1 MNMQKQKPIWSKIL
15 AMLCALALCIS
26 MVPAASAA
34 PGGDSSTT
42 YSNVTKLTVTKGD
55 GIEGFATYST
65 DIGNEIV
72 KDGSVSYQMV
82 NNKLEVTSASSGPLP
97 LAITFYAQA
106 DYQPTITSSNDGVS
120 AIASN
125 YGGNWWMITIS
136 LANATANEVT
146 LNAEAVSTYTVTFDE
161 NGPQESKGYTLIKVS
176 SDTVKKGE
184 NYQFYVIPKTGYQT
198 PKVTVTRDVSDT
210 GSNPETIFPSEDG
223 TGLYTVENIH
233 SDITIKIG
241 NAQPQPYTVNFIP
254 GDGYSFEAASGTTID
269 TGKATVNYG
278 GSVSFKVVAK
288 ENYNLGN
295 IAVYAGNTRIEEK
308 GGVYTISQVTEDMTV
323 LVVGVQKNTYQVTW
337 ETGTGYSI
345 TSNQSTAVEAGGNFI
360 FTVTPAAGYTITK
373 VTADD
378 QKLTPENNQYSIKVN
393 QNTTIKV
400 TATATQ
406 YPVNVTALNAT
417 VEVNDQAIGENY
429 QAFYGNLTF
438 TVTPEAGY
446 KVDSVTYNGATLPKS
461 ENGEYTI
468 SVTAPVEIVVTT
480 SPLVNVTLTT
490 TVTATGNAT
499 YTIVV
504 KTFPGAVTGNSDDIS
519 VVGYGTLYSNESF
532 ISKSLKDVILGLT
545 LQNTLTQQQ
554 VSNDPVVYS
563 YGKKVDFH
571 LDQLKNT
578 FSYTFNNSSSKDRYG
593 AGWIKLSDGQNSW
606 IVFSDT
612 VPCQQSL
619 I

>member
-34 PGGDSSTT
+34 PGGGSTT
-42 YSNVTKLTVTKGD
+42 SSVSKVTMTKGD
-55 GIEGFATYST
+55 GIRGFATYST
-65 DIGNEIV
+65 DIGNQTV
-72 KDGSVSYQMV
+72 TDGSVKYRMAD
-82 NNKLEVTSASSGPLP
+82 NTLEVTSASSDPLP

-146 LNAEAVSTYTVTFDE
+146 LNAEAVPTYTVTFDE
-161 NGPQESKGYTLIKVS
+161 KGSQESKGYTLIKVS

-184 NYQFYVIPKTGYQT
+184 SYQFYVIPKTGYQA
-198 PKVTVTRDVSDT
+198 PEVTVTRGVSDT
-210 GSNPETIFPSEDG
+210 GSNPETILPSEDG
-223 TGLYTVENIH
+223 TGLYTV
-233 SDITIKIG
+233 SDIQSDIMITIGKASAKTYTVTFPTGDEYTIKSTSDDLFTD
-241 NAQPQPYTVNFIP
+241 NQTTVNH
-254 GDGYSFEAASGTTID
+254 GE
-269 TGKATVNYG
+269 N
-278 GSVSFKVVAK
+278 VSFKVVAN
-288 ENYNLGN
+288 ENYNLNN

>member
-42 YSNVTKLTVTKGD
+42 NSNVTELTVTKGD
-55 GIEGFATYST
+55 GIVGFATYST
-65 DIGNEIV
+65 DIGNQIV
-72 KDGSVSYQMV
+72 PDGSVNYQMV
-82 NNKLEVTSASSGPLP
+82 DNKLKVTSASSDPLP

-146 LNAEAVSTYTVTFDE
+146 LNAEAVPTYTVTLKE
-161 NGPQESKGYTLIKVS
+161 TTEGEKGYNLIKGS

-184 NYQFYVIPKTGYQT
+184 NYQFYVIPKTGYQA
-198 PKVTVTRDVSDT
+198 PEVTVTRDVSDT
-210 GSNPETIFPSEDG
+210 GSNPATISPSEDG

-241 NAQPQPYTVNFIP
+241 NAQPQPYTVNFIF
-254 GDGYSFEAASGTTID
+254 GDGYSFESANDTTIAAD
-269 TGKATVNYG
+269 GKATVNYG
-278 GSVSFKVVAK
+278 GSVSFKV
-288 ENYNLGN
+288 NLDNDYNKSDVT
-295 IAVYAGNTRIEEK
+295 VYANGSMLTAVNN
-308 GGVYTISQVTEDMTV
+308 VYTINNITV
-323 LVVGVQKNTYQVTW
+323 DQTVSVVGVEKKKYTVTLPENW
-337 ETGTGYSI
+337 TGYTISTVDG
-345 TSNQSTAVEAGGNFI
+345 TSVPAGGTFT

-378 QKLTPENNQYSIKVN
+378 QELTSENNQYSIEVN
-393 QNTTIKV
+393 QDTTIKV

-406 YPVNVTALNAT
+406 YTVDVSATNAT
-417 VEVNDQAIGENY
+417 VSLASTVS
-429 QAFYGNLTF
+429 YGNNTF
-438 TVTPEAGY
+438 TVTPVAGY
-446 KVDSVTYNGATLPKS
+446 KVDSVTFDGATVAPGA
-461 ENGEYTI
+461 NNNYTI
-468 SVTAPVEIVVTT
+468 YVTRNDHRLVVTT

-490 TVTATGNAT
+490 TVTATGDAT

-504 KTFPGAVTGNSDDIS
+504 KTFPGEVTGDSADIS
-519 VVGYGTLYSNESF
+519 VVGYGTLYSNQRFDSQ
-532 ISKSLKDVILGLT
+532 SLKDTILGLT
-545 LQNTLTQQQ
+545 LNDTLTQQP

-563 YGKKVDFH
+563 YSKETYFPLGE
-571 LDQLKNT
+571 LINT

-612 VPCQQSL
+612 VPCQ
-619 I
+619 

>member
-1 MNMQKQKPIWSKIL
+1 M
-15 AMLCALALCIS
+15 
-26 MVPAASAA
+26 
-34 PGGDSSTT
+34 
-42 YSNVTKLTVTKGD
+42 
-55 GIEGFATYST
+55 
-65 DIGNEIV
+65 
-72 KDGSVSYQMV
+72 
-82 NNKLEVTSASSGPLP
+82 
-97 LAITFYAQA
+97 
-106 DYQPTITSSNDGVS
+106 
-120 AIASN
+120 
-125 YGGNWWMITIS
+125 
-136 LANATANEVT
+136 
-146 LNAEAVSTYTVTFDE
+146 
-161 NGPQESKGYTLIKVS
+161 
-176 SDTVKKGE
+176 
-184 NYQFYVIPKTGYQT
+184 
-198 PKVTVTRDVSDT
+198 
-210 GSNPETIFPSEDG
+210 
-223 TGLYTVENIH
+223 
-233 SDITIKIG
+233 
-241 NAQPQPYTVNFIP
+241 
-254 GDGYSFEAASGTTID
+254 
-269 TGKATVNYG
+269 
-278 GSVSFKVVAK
+278 
-288 ENYNLGN
+288 
-295 IAVYAGNTRIEEK
+295 
-308 GGVYTISQVTEDMTV
+308 
-323 LVVGVQKNTYQVTW
+323 
-337 ETGTGYSI
+337 
-345 TSNQSTAVEAGGNFI
+345 EAGGNFI